1 MSGKSLDAREF
12 FFEYVD
18 PENESQDLDEFLDSI
33 DLPISVLED
42 DSNPKLQ
49 QDLKEKLARIRI
61 KNFIDVPMSVPS
73 NVIDDYN
80 ISKFDEDSLRKKAIA
95 EQKIKEM
102 PKSKIK
108 N

>member
-1 MSGKSLDAREF
+1 MSGKSLDARE

-49 QDLKEKLARIRI
+49 QDLKE
-61 KNFIDVPMSVPS
+61 N
-73 NVIDDYN
+73 
-80 ISKFDEDSLRKKAIA
+80 
-95 EQKIKEM
+95 
-102 PKSKIK
+102 
-108 N
+108 

>member
-1 MSGKSLDAREF
+1 MTL
-12 FFEYVD
+12 
-18 PENESQDLDEFLDSI
+18 I
-33 DLPISVLED
+33 
-42 DSNPKLQ
+42 PKLQ

-80 ISKFDEDSLRKKAIA
+80 ISKFDEDSLRKKAIGRT
-95 EQKIKEM
+95 
-102 PKSKIK
+102 K